1 MHGLSDLWH
10 LWGSMGFGRCFGP
23 SRTKDDGPPRALPP
37 TLGQSHPVI
46 GLVFVCVGAPCI
58 PACAV
63 LLTPNIVMMET
74 YRMRRCG
81 DESLHEHNQNTRCRG
96 SNKPLAEPQTMKA
109 ATYCR
114 HTGPATQCSAALPPG
129 CQYFSYRERAGGC
142 HRRLGAQQHHRRWRL
157 WARVQGVPAQRPPR
171 GRQATG
177 PAWHAGARMHLPAGS
192 WNPSKVSYHAC
203 S

>member
-1 MHGLSDLWH
+1 
-10 LWGSMGFGRCFGP
+10 MGFGRCFGP

-129 CQYFSYRERAGGC
+129 CQYFSYRELEDATGG
-142 HRRLGAQQHHRRWRL
+142 
-157 WARVQGVPAQRPPR
+157 WARSNIIGDGGFGRVYRGCLRSGRLVAVKRLDRHGMQARACTCRRAPGTPPKYP
-171 GRQATG
+171 TT
-177 PAWHAGARMHLPAGS
+177 HAAEER
-192 WNPSKVSYHAC
+192 AC
-203 S
+203 L